1 MSDLRLALES
11 HAAGLAA
18 VNHTDADLSAIKF
31 ALDAMRFL
39 TDKIVAADSEQPF
52 LGDLVRED
60 IRFHI
65 AIMAAS
71 KNELM
76 QREIMRLH
84 LLYRVVSGLS
94 NIDGGTGPKAESD
107 VRRLAVLGKHDDI
120 YRAIASGN
128 SREAKNEMG
137 YHLQEL
143 IDHNLHA
150 LARAEAG
157 VLSRD
162 LTAEEL
168 LYSGHL

>member
-1 MSDLRLALES
+1 
-11 HAAGLAA
+11 
-18 VNHTDADLSAIKF
+18 
-31 ALDAMRFL
+31 
-39 TDKIVAADSEQPF
+39 
-52 LGDLVRED
+52 
-60 IRFHI
+60 
-65 AIMAAS
+65 
-71 KNELM
+71 M

-84 LLYRVVSGLS
+84 LLHRVVSGLS
-94 NIDGGTGPKAESD
+94 NIDGGAGPKVESD
-107 VRRLAVLGKHDDI
+107 VRRLAVLAKHEDI
-120 YRAIASGN
+120 YRAIAGGN